1 MHPVEGGD
9 SVDSIPNGGDSAF
22 CPACG
27 LIANQSRFD
36 LSRGYIPVLL
46 AAALFA
52 GGLGAAFHAGGWL
65 ETFQQERSAVLA
77 RLDKIESKLDNLI
90 VWVGPRQHAKK

>member
-1 MHPVEGGD
+1 VDQVPTGGD
-9 SVDSIPNGGDSAF
+9 VGF
-22 CPACG
+22 CPAG
-27 LIANQSRFD
+27 PLIASQSRFD

-52 GGLGAAFHAGGWL
+52 GGLGAAFRAGGWL

-90 VWVGPRQHAKK
+90 VRAGLRQHAKK

>member
-1 MHPVEGGD
+1 MDPV
-9 SVDSIPNGGDSAF
+9 PNGGDVAVCQAGES
-22 CPACG
+22 
-27 LIANQSRFD
+27 IAARSSFD

-52 GGLGAAFHAGGWL
+52 GGFGAAFRAGGWL

-77 RLDKIESKLDNLI
+77 RLDKIEAKLDNLI
-90 VWVGPRQHAKK
+90 VRASPQQRAAK